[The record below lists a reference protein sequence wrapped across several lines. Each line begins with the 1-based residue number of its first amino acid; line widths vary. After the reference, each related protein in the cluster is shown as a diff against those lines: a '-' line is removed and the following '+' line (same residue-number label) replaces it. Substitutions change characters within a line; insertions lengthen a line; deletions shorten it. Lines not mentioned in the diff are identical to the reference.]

1 MKNLIIQY
9 YIDINLYSQPS
20 FNGISPSA
28 VEKYSE
34 YSFKKYCAKFGHDF
48 LRVTEPNFGY
58 MHPTWERFDL
68 WFNSTW
74 LDEYDQILYVDTDVF
89 ALDHAPDIFALY
101 SDLYAFKSPA
111 YSKYRC
117 SSNRSIEI
125 MTANTIL
132 KDCDPDKVRRT
143 FFQSGVWMLTKKSR
157 DVMMPW
163 VERYKEFSGTGPV
176 NIGGLEVDCD
186 DGQFLNWA
194 VIESGV
200 KYQDMN
206 TYFNVKNNGL
216 KKDWLYEKTYFLHVA
231 GGKKYK
237 AGSKIW
243 PFLAKTFPEVKV
255 NLDALIS

>member
-1 MKNLIIQY
+1 M
-9 YIDINLYSQPS
+9 
-20 FNGISPSA
+20 
-28 VEKYSE
+28 
-34 YSFKKYCAKFGHDF
+34 
-48 LRVTEPNFGY
+48 
-58 MHPTWERFDL
+58 
-68 WFNSTW
+68 
-74 LDEYDQILYVDTDVF
+74 YVDTDVF

-101 SDLYAFKSPA
+101 SDLDAFKSPA
-111 YSKYRC
+111 YRKYRC